1 MKFLKNKKNNKEG
14 GFVILVAV
22 LVSSLLISIGIF
34 ISTVA
39 YKEMK
44 LAIASVNS
52 QKSFYAANS
61 ALECATYHDYFN
73 GPFPENSAD
82 ILDMGGR
89 ISDQV
94 RCNGQDWQIYYD
106 GYTGS
111 IPAGMNISATS
122 TSAVSYFEISF
133 QRNYDDCGIIGNPA
147 CETEDGQP
155 YARVRIEKT
164 GFDNNNPNPNNEVI
178 TIQAFGH
185 NKKTGAGIVERA
197 MRIRY

>member
-1 MKFLKNKKNNKEG
+1 MKFLKNKKNNKEK

-22 LVSSLLISIGIF
+22 LVSSLLISIGTF
-34 ISTVA
+34 ISMVA

-44 LAIASVNS
+44 LATASVSS

-61 ALECATYHDYFN
+61 ALECAIYHDYFN

-82 ILDMGGR
+82 ISGMGGH

-94 RCNGQDWQIYYD
+94 KCNGQDWQIYHN
-106 GYTGS
+106 GNKS
-111 IPAGMNISATS
+111 SAPLGMNIGATS
-122 TSAVSYFEISF
+122 TSAVSYFEVSF
-133 QRNYDDCGIIGNPA
+133 QRDYDDCGIMGNPA

-185 NKKTGAGIVERA
+185 NKKTGVGIVERA
-197 MRIRY
+197 MRISY